1 MTLQT
6 HASDPNS
13 IAIVGVGC
21 RTPGADNTREFW
33 NLLVNVEC
41 HVTEVPES
49 RWNLN
54 AYLDSNPMAT
64 GKAYVQRGGFIKDPE
79 GFDNGL
85 YSINDF
91 EASQMDPQ
99 QRFLLD
105 CTIMALEDAGI
116 TRAQISGT
124 NTAVFIGCMNSDY
137 GSAYIGA
144 TSKVGSYTAT
154 GVGTSV
160 QAGRLSYV
168 FNLLGP
174 SMVLDTACSSSL
186 IAIHQGCQA
195 ITAGECDM
203 AICGGVNSMTLPDMY
218 IQLCKAGMLSPTG
231 LSQAFSDKADGYT
244 RGEGC
249 GIIILKRLGDALH
262 DGDKIWATVCTGT
275 NQDGHTV
282 SPMTAPSGEQ
292 QKKLLHSVYGK
303 FGVDVANLDYIEA
316 HGTGTPAGDPVE
328 VNALGEFFK
337 QAGQPRDR
345 YIGSLKTNIGH
356 TESAAG
362 VLGVIKVVLMMKNDM
377 IVPSLHCDSV
387 NPKINLEDLRFVIPK
402 EVVPWFNPYKLAGCN
417 SFGFG
422 GSNCHAILRSHRE
435 TTKQQ
440 ESRQTHCIVCFSA
453 NSKESLVGS
462 LKTLQQDDQFLQL
475 DVHDV
480 SYTSTVRRDHYSHRA
495 AFVTDST
502 HDLLASVGNRLER
515 GKFSMALPKPLNVI
529 FVFCGMGTAWQ
540 GMCTEFLTENSVFR
554 NTMMEV
560 DKELSAHVK
569 WSLAQRLQQREDPTQ
584 DPVFGPLAI
593 FACQVALASVWQ
605 SLGIQPASIVGQ
617 SIGEVAAAYT
627 AGCLTLADAVKI
639 VYHRSKLLA
648 NVTGGSMI
656 VVQHTNVNRVK
667 EVLSELD
674 AKASIA
680 LEYSPVACAVSADA
694 KSMSSVK
701 GQLLSKLTS
710 DHRLMQITDLPVS
723 VAYHSQHVEPCVK
736 NLGRALKGVDAASP
750 RVEYVSAVTGEPL
763 EDAPRAQ
770 YWMDHL
776 RQPVLFSKA
785 VSRAVSEKKP
795 ANTVLLEIGP
805 KPVLPAHLND
815 MFPGQNF
822 TSLPSMSRQ
831 AELKTFLQAVA
842 NLYELGANV
851 RWEEL
856 PSQGTQITDIPRY
869 VFNKRYNKEQTEM
882 ELILNSGCN
891 FYRASHLYTWPI
903 RDDVTSFKLVITPLT
918 VPSVYDHVLS
928 RTIVIPGALYAEAGL
943 AVARYSNIQSP
954 VAVSVNFERAMSL
967 KKGEVLGL
975 DLRFESSQN
984 TEFWRAPLVV
994 HKDRRRLATIRILE
1008 TQQGTQQVASLDLV
1022 RSRCKEKVTRKNVY
1036 SSLRRSGFEY
1046 GEAFALLGD
1055 ADRNA
1060 TECLVQLEVND
1071 KVRAEMAATRIHPC
1085 ILDCMLQATL
1095 LLVPDDRGT
1104 MKDMLPKSMGKL
1116 SVYRNMES
1124 TMLIHARRKQTAPD
1138 MIVYDQRLLSLDGH
1152 VIAELDDFVVQSLTP
1167 QTDSTSSAMLKSE
1180 WHKALETPRVS
1191 SHDELQQ
1198 SKRNRMIYV
1207 TNANLTQ
1214 ETSGVKESSKVVQYD
1229 SSSMDQNGLD
1239 AIRAALGDCSD
1250 VEAVVLIYSGDIDE
1264 AADGESVQSKL
1275 VNMCCVIQTIL
1286 NTLNDH
1292 ACTLPFVLCTSNAW
1306 PLIVDATPR
1315 RPVSPISTALWGLL
1329 RTVLDENV
1337 YPNVVAVDLHLSNL
1351 TWTSTESSLRLI
1363 MSKPELI
1370 GYPEVVVTQEAAY
1383 VNQVLKATQNM
1394 AVPPK
1399 RLCGPVTL
1407 NNAQGTNAVLS
1418 EDPSTISNPTAII
1431 HEGSRDS
1438 DTSRLC
1444 TLRLESF
1451 AQAPDK
1457 LLNTKVS
1464 CESLFPDRET
1474 HSKTYVVMGLEV
1486 VGVKQDGSKCKV
1498 AGCHPKPI
1506 GAEVTV
1512 SDDVTLPVADI
1523 PSYETGDLSKL
1534 VLLWGL
1540 KKLASTTKISILAS
1554 VNTKHLADLLVLML
1568 KSSQNT
1574 PLTVSIV
1581 LLEDVDHAGEFHE
1594 TLISLVALDIDLI
1607 TSATRKWKNAKQMVT
1622 CSTLV
1627 ATEVTSFFVCQKPNA
1642 EVCLLDMHL
1651 LYQPQQL
1658 KQVVPSVKSWL
1669 TTNKKD
1675 APEIS
1680 RLLHVRLP
1688 QQPGA
1693 NDLGQLLRFEVHKL
1707 SELSVLTEE
1716 DELFKKDCAYVVVG
1730 GLTGLGWLCVEFLAR
1745 SNAGY
1750 IAIMN
1755 RRVPS
1760 EEQATNMKNLSS
1772 KTHCQIQAFQ
1782 ADVSSKQSIA
1792 SALQKMEK
1800 QWPGKTLKGVFTGAA
1815 VLQDGLFSSMERSSF
1830 EWVLTPKVKGTWNLH
1845 QLTKNIPLD
1854 YFVMHSSV
1862 ASVLGNLGQANYT
1875 AGNAFL
1881 DGLAYY
1887 RRHQG
1892 LAAQTINWGPLD
1904 TGLLDNQDALK
1915 RRLDSMGFHLASQ
1928 QEITE
1933 TLRNLLLLNL
1943 TQAVPVKIDTE
1954 LYAKKIHGTGLRP
1967 LILRYQHFVPLTT
1980 AQTTGIYNFGDLDK
1994 VKFLESAERLQA
2006 YEAYVTELTCRMLSL
2021 DVSYVTGDVSLLDLG
2036 LDSVTGNMMI
2046 NQIHR
2051 DTTFKVEAVH
2061 IFAGET
2067 SVTTLAKTLDEYAQ
2081 NELAKDQD
2089 QEKL

>member
-1 MTLQT
+1 
-6 HASDPNS
+6 
-13 IAIVGVGC
+13 
-21 RTPGADNTREFW
+21 
-33 NLLVNVEC
+33 
-41 HVTEVPES
+41 
-49 RWNLN
+49 
-54 AYLDSNPMAT
+54 MAT

-362 VLGVIKVVLMMKNDM
+362 
-377 IVPSLHCDSV
+377 
-387 NPKINLEDLRFVIPK
+387 
-402 EVVPWFNPYKLAGCN
+402 
-417 SFGFG
+417 
-422 GSNCHAILRSHRE
+422 
-435 TTKQQ
+435 
-440 ESRQTHCIVCFSA
+440 THCIVCFSA

-1315 RPVSPISTALWGLL
+1315 RPVSPISTA
-1329 RTVLDENV
+1329 
-1337 YPNVVAVDLHLSNL
+1337 
-1351 TWTSTESSLRLI
+1351 
-1363 MSKPELI
+1363 
-1370 GYPEVVVTQEAAY
+1370 
-1383 VNQVLKATQNM
+1383 
-1394 AVPPK
+1394 
-1399 RLCGPVTL
+1399 
-1407 NNAQGTNAVLS
+1407 
-1418 EDPSTISNPTAII
+1418 
-1431 HEGSRDS
+1431 
-1438 DTSRLC
+1438 
-1444 TLRLESF
+1444 F
-1451 AQAPDK
+1451 
-1457 LLNTKVS
+1457 
-1464 CESLFPDRET
+1464 
-1474 HSKTYVVMGLEV
+1474 
-1486 VGVKQDGSKCKV
+1486 
-1498 AGCHPKPI
+1498 
-1506 GAEVTV
+1506 
-1512 SDDVTLPVADI
+1512 
-1523 PSYETGDLSKL
+1523 
-1534 VLLWGL
+1534 
-1540 KKLASTTKISILAS
+1540 
-1554 VNTKHLADLLVLML
+1554 
-1568 KSSQNT
+1568 
-1574 PLTVSIV
+1574 IV

-1642 EVCLLDMHL
+1642 E
-1651 LYQPQQL
+1651 
-1658 KQVVPSVKSWL
+1658 
-1669 TTNKKD
+1669 
-1675 APEIS
+1675 
-1680 RLLHVRLP
+1680 
-1688 QQPGA
+1688 QPGA

-1755 RRVPS
+1755 RR
-1760 EEQATNMKNLSS
+1760 
-1772 KTHCQIQAFQ
+1772 
-1782 ADVSSKQSIA
+1782 
-1792 SALQKMEK
+1792 
-1800 QWPGKTLKGVFTGAA
+1800 
-1815 VLQDGLFSSMERSSF
+1815 DGLFSSMERSSF